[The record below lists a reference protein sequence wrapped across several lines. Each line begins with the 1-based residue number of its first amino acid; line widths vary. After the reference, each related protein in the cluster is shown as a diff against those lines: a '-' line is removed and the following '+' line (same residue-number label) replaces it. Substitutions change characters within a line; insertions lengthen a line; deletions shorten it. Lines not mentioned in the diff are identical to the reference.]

1 MPIRKRIIYSI
12 SVRKSSKV
20 LYRACAYFNVGG
32 RIMSERAYSIEKKIK
47 ITAKKASILA
57 HKNELN
63 DKRAFICCD
72 ENCKIAL
79 TCSNWGVL
87 DGKKYYFRPSSNDEL
102 HIVGCTEISLEE
114 EKKQIEKEMS
124 CAKTTINKSGFIK
137 MTKSINKARTDIGV
151 HQEYENLPENNT
163 RRRTDEKPVGT
174 RRESRNL
181 YSLASFVDLY
191 NDSEINHINK
201 IIMMDDE
208 LLSLNEIFVEL
219 QSGVELNKNRIF
231 YGEAQVSTGFKQGM
245 LQIDFVNHKKLRV
258 YSNIEAVTKRS
269 NGKIVKKYLDKN
281 QEIYVYIRGKIT
293 SDGSKEKFVP
303 YNDSVYKDLYCVE

>member
-1 MPIRKRIIYSI
+1 
-12 SVRKSSKV
+12 
-20 LYRACAYFNVGG
+20 
-32 RIMSERAYSIEKKIK
+32 MSERAYSIEKKFNI
-47 ITAKKASILA
+47 IAKEASILA

-79 TCSNWGVL
+79 TCSNWGIL

-102 HIVGCTEISLEE
+102 HIVGCTEISLDE
-114 EKKQIEKEMS
+114 EKKQIEKENS
-124 CAKTTINKSGFIK
+124 CAKTTINKSGIIK

-151 HQEYENLPENNT
+151 YQEDEDSPVNET
-163 RRRTDEKPVGT
+163 QRRAGGKSIGT

-191 NDSEINHINK
+191 NDAEINHINK

-208 LLSLNEIFVEL
+208 LLSLDELFIDL
-219 QSGVELNKNRIF
+219 QSEVELNKNRIF
-231 YGEAQVSTGFKQGM
+231 YGVAKVSTGFKEGM
-245 LQIDFVNHKKLRV
+245 LQIDFVNHENLRV

-269 NGKIVKKYLDKN
+269 NGKIIKKYLDKN
-281 QEIYVYIRGKIT
+281 QRIYVYIRGKIT
-293 SDGSKEKFVP
+293 SDGSKEKFVS